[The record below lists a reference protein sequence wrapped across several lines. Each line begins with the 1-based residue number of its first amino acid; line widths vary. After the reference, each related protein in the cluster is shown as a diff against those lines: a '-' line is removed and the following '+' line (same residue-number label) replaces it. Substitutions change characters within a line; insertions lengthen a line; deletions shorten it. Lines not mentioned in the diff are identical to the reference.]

1 MVSHGKE
8 TVWPFS
14 THNIV
19 LDPLLRLG
27 VVAGPLVLLI
37 LVHAVLVARN
47 AVAGNAS
54 IGVVVL
60 GLTVISNIVLGGA
73 TLPYILND
81 REAEHIVMTAGL
93 LGVYGIR
100 RSSERGRSA
109 VNGAIS
115 RA

>member
-1 MVSHGKE
+1 M
-8 TVWPFS
+8 
-14 THNIV
+14 

-27 VVAGPLVLLI
+27 LVAGPIVLLI

-47 AVAGNAS
+47 AVASNAS

-60 GLTVISNIVLGGA
+60 GLAVISNIVLGGA

-93 LGVYGIR
+93 LGVYGSR
-100 RSSERGRSA
+100 RSSVRGRAASS
-109 VNGAIS
+109 GAIS